1 MTRFISTPRKC
12 SLEALFIRRLYVRN
26 FWSHE
31 KRLPTATLERMLTV
45 LNLLYSG
52 QIERCFLSLAT
63 NLLLEMTSQSPDFKR
78 DMFEYPLSECT
89 FQVSSV
95 RVTRKGSRTF
105 FAFVTGVLLGVFF
118 SHFLGLRHRFQLALP
133 QHGDDADVCGDSEH
147 SRSGEFSCD
156 PVGASEGDDPSHAGV
171 LGVFSDPSRRCRSS
185 QNCLSGH
192 MKN

>member
-1 MTRFISTPRKC
+1 MF
-12 SLEALFIRRLYVRN
+12 LFIRRLYVRN

-45 LNLLYSG
+45 LNSLYSG

-95 RVTRKGSRTF
+95 HITCKGSRAVLVRHWPFFTF
-105 FAFVTGVLLGVFF
+105 FNFIFFLLF
-118 SHFLGLRHRFQLALP
+118 SFGSPGLRHWFQLALP
-133 QHGDDADVCGDSEH
+133 EHGDDADVCGDSEH
-147 SRSGEFSCD
+147 SRPREFSCD
-156 PVGASEGDDPSHAGV
+156 PVRTGEGDDPGHPGV

-185 QNCLSGH
+185 RNCFSGRI
-192 MKN
+192 KKQKGWC